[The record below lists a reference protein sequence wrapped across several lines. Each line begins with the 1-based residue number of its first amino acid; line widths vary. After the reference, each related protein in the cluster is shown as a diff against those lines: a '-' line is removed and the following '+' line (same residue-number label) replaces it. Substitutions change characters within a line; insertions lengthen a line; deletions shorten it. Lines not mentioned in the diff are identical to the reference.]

1 MIDPIMFTD
10 PSTATIHTILVVG
23 IVLALI
29 AGIALKPSNKKLH
42 KQNAAQRKRL
52 GY

>member
-10 PSTATIHTILVVG
+10 PSTATIHTILLVG
-23 IVLALI
+23 IVLAVL

-42 KQNAAQRKRL
+42 ERNAAQRKRL